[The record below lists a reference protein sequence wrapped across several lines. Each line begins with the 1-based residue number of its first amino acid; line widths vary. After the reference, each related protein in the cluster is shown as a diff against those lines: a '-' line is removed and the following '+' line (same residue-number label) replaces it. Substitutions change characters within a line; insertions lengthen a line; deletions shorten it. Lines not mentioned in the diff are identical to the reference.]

1 MRQDK
6 MHTLACPPKL
16 FNAVLAQLRSLRRGI
31 FASRQGEER
40 RAYFV
45 YVQTL
50 KHSISTT
57 PPPLTRD
64 ICVKTRRRPKCI
76 LCVCASPSTQYWHN
90 TAPSDEGYL
99 RQDKAVEMLT
109 LCMCKPLNT
118 VLAQH
123 RSLRRGTFA
132 SRQGDGRNAYFVYV
146 QALQRSIGTT
156 PLPLTRDICVKTRR
170 QPKCILCVCIRSST
184 PY

>member
-45 YVQTL
+45 YVQAL

-57 PPPLTRD
+57 PLPLTRD

-76 LCVCASPSTQYWHN
+76 LCVCIRSSTQYWHN

-99 RQDKAVEMLT
+99 RQDKATAEMHT
-109 LCMCKPLNT
+109 LCMHKVVNA

-123 RSLRRGTFA
+123 RSLRRGIFA
-132 SRQGDGRNAYFVYV
+132 PRQGDGRNAYFVY
-146 QALQRSIGTT
+146 A
-156 PLPLTRDICVKTRR
+156 
-170 QPKCILCVCIRSST
+170 
-184 PY
+184 